1 MSSASSASSASSSA
15 SSASDHQKHN
25 QQQLH
30 FDEVAPQN
38 KVYLS
43 KSKNANPAC
52 GNIAI
57 ASKMDYEQL
66 FYNHFVDENLLKSW
80 VENDCHKSFFEVF
93 VADPALKVDATM
105 TKSPL
110 SPPATITA
118 TIDPPPQTTPQTT
131 PQTNSQ
137 TTPQTHP
144 PEDPEKPFDPSSL
157 IHNHVIDEVVD
168 FNHPKSPPVI
178 FNPTFKMNPE
188 SNTGLYW
195 SDESVD
201 IHQLHD
207 TRRNNQQDENDLPNT
222 MVKIADL
229 QADPAVH
236 LTTDGN
242 CPDGPKESHACC
254 KVADPVGVWQ
264 QKVIEQSEQQAHYN
278 TNPVARRRETL
289 SLLFARVS
297 PQGEFQKKISTRT
310 SWHCSFTFFHPSFAR
325 TTATWTI

>member
-1 MSSASSASSASSSA
+1 
-15 SSASDHQKHN
+15 
-25 QQQLH
+25 
-30 FDEVAPQN
+30 
-38 KVYLS
+38 
-43 KSKNANPAC
+43 
-52 GNIAI
+52 
-57 ASKMDYEQL
+57 
-66 FYNHFVDENLLKSW
+66 
-80 VENDCHKSFFEVF
+80 
-93 VADPALKVDATM
+93 
-105 TKSPL
+105 
-110 SPPATITA
+110 
-118 TIDPPPQTTPQTT
+118 
-131 PQTNSQ
+131 
-137 TTPQTHP
+137 
-144 PEDPEKPFDPSSL
+144 
-157 IHNHVIDEVVD
+157 
-168 FNHPKSPPVI
+168 
-178 FNPTFKMNPE
+178 MNPE